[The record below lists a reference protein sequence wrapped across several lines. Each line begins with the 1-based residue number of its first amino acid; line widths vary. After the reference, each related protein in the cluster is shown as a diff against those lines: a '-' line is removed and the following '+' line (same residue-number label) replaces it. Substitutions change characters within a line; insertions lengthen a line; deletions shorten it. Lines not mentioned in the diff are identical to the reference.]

1 MTGEIL
7 PSISST
13 DSGFRPYQI
22 VLPLTL
28 FGMVALH
35 MYVGYVASIPFF
47 VGYLIWFFRSD
58 IESNL
63 VFLLAVQPFSALFK
77 AGAGLP
83 SFAVAFYLVLIAKAL
98 FGMRGKAANHPVLYP
113 LVAAFSVL
121 AAAQLIDVIVVGASL
136 NKVFAFLVNVAL
148 CVASI
153 LALGSED
160 GHSLKRMRSAVA
172 ICFPLSVA
180 AMVLA
185 ANVFPSLAVD
195 IASRES
201 TFQTAGVVYD
211 RFSGLV
217 GDANYFSQ
225 LVLCAVAV
233 SLGDLLVS
241 KQKGYKVLDALIII
255 FLVAQGL
262 RSYSKSFFITLALI
276 AVVFCVVLGKRSFGG
291 SKQKAVLFI
300 VGIPLLAAIL
310 LAVIL
315 EVVLPGFTLRMASG
329 QDLTTGRAAIWSAYL
344 SEWLSNVGYMAFGF
358 GFDNGRY
365 ASGLGAAAHNAY
377 IELLTEL
384 GIVGLACLVVIVMPS
399 LKNIKGVCN
408 DPRLLYLLPLAVTC
422 FGLALSDYDF
432 VYVCI
437 SILPCF
443 RSRCDRRTQSIS
455 CGEMGRERQ
464 IKYRRASFDAAR

>member
-1 MTGEIL
+1 M
-7 PSISST
+7 PRISSA
-13 DSGFRPYQI
+13 DSGFQPYQI
-22 VLPLTL
+22 ILPLTL

-35 MYVGYVASIPFF
+35 MYIGYMASIPFF
-47 VGYLIWFFRSD
+47 VGYLIWFFRSN
-58 IESNL
+58 IESNF
-63 VFLLAVQPFSALFK
+63 VFLLAVQPFSGLFK

-83 SFAVAFYLVLIAKAL
+83 SFAVVFYLVLIAKAL
-98 FGMRGKAANHPVLYP
+98 FGMRGLAANHPVLYP

-153 LALGSED
+153 LALDSED
-160 GHSLKRMRSAVA
+160 GHSLKQMRSAVA
-172 ICFPLSVA
+172 MCFPLSVA

-185 ANVFPSLAVD
+185 ANVYPSLAVD
-195 IASRES
+195 IASRIS

-217 GDANYFSQ
+217 GDANFFSQ
-225 LVLCAVAV
+225 LVLCAVAL
-233 SLGDLLVS
+233 SLGDLLVT
-241 KQKGYKVLDALIII
+241 KQKCYKVMDVLVTV

-262 RSYSKSFFITLALI
+262 RSYSKSFSITLALI
-276 AVVFCVVLGKRSFGG
+276 AVVFCVVLGKRSFGS

-300 VGIPLLAAIL
+300 VGIPLLTAIL
-310 LAVIL
+310 LAVIF
-315 EVVLPGFTLRMASG
+315 EVALPGFMLRMGSG
-329 QDLTTGRAAIWSAYL
+329 QDLTTGRAAIWNAYL
-344 SEWLSNVGYMAFGF
+344 SKWLSNVGYMAFGF

-365 ASGLGAAAHNAY
+365 ASGLGDAAHNAY

-384 GIVGLACLVVIVMPS
+384 GIVGLACLVFIVKPS
-399 LKNIKGVCN
+399 LKNIKGVCS
-408 DPRLLYLLPLAVTC
+408 DPRLLYMLPLAITC

-443 RSRCDRRTQSIS
+443 QNRCGQRTQTI
-455 CGEMGRERQ
+455 CRGEMGRERQ
-464 IKYRRASFDAAR
+464 IKYRRASFDATR